1 MKKIHLLAAL
11 SLWAVFT
18 SSDCGNEPV
27 YVCGDVVL
35 KFEINLEV
43 SPLRDTIRTGD
54 TLWLSM
60 SIPGYLTDMN
70 SNEDIHVLGYDF
82 KVKHGLNRMDVEGT
96 PGAYHEFGF
105 AEKLGKYERFNIG
118 TGGEAASLATEQVG
132 GGQKLRVGLIPQH
145 PGLFQMDFYNHSE
158 DLRCQ
163 PLPAFGEE
171 LNDLE
176 IMDFKMNNGDLDE
189 NNYPMLLASPVAD
202 TQPELIASPEVFVL
216 GGGYIFQVVE

>member
-35 KFEINLEV
+35 KFEIDLGV
-43 SPLRDTIRTGD
+43 SPLRDTIKTGD

-60 SIPGYLTDMN
+60 SIPGHLTDMN

-82 KVKHGLNRMDVEGT
+82 KIRNGLNRMDAEGT
-96 PGAYHEFGF
+96 PRAFHEFGF
-105 AEKLGKYERFNIG
+105 VTKLGAYELYNVG
-118 TGGEAASLATEQVG
+118 MGGSFAKMITEQLDG
-132 GGQKLRVGLIPQH
+132 EQKVQVGLVPQH
-145 PGLFQMDFYNHSE
+145 PGLFQMSFYNLTK
-158 DLRCQ
+158 DLKCQ
-163 PLPAFGEE
+163 PLLAFGED

-176 IMDFKMNNGDLDE
+176 IIDFKMNNGDLDE
-189 NNYPMLLASPVAD
+189 NNYPMLLASPIAD
-202 TQPELIASPEVFVL
+202 TQPELISTPEVFLQAGV
-216 GGGYIFQVVE
+216 YIFQVVE